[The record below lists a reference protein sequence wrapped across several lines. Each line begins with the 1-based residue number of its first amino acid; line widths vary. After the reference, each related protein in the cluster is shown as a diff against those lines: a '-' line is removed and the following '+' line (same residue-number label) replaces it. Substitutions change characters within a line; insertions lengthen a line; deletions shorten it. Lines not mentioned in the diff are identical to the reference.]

1 MYIPLITINNQAT
14 LQPSIPAASL
24 PDLGVGAKRPA
35 KAELG
40 RWHQVGETWSWVCG
54 ISYTM
59 YMYIY
64 IHIIYD
70 MIWYD
75 MIWYDICMY
84 IYMIYMYM
92 YVYVCKYIYMNISYS
107 GVGSNGNWWGIT
119 LLYILYP
126 YDDDFPS
133 TATNYALSAVM
144 D

>member
-1 MYIPLITINNQAT
+1 
-14 LQPSIPAASL
+14 
-24 PDLGVGAKRPA
+24 
-35 KAELG
+35 
-40 RWHQVGETWSWVCG
+40 
-54 ISYTM
+54 
-59 YMYIY
+59 
-64 IHIIYD
+64 
-70 MIWYD
+70 
-75 MIWYDICMY
+75 MY

-107 GVGSNGNWWGIT
+107 VVGSNGNWWGIT